1 MCSIRFTVSIDEK
14 TGKLVHQVSESPVGQ
29 ITGKSH
35 GDYYVY
41 EWFLV
46 ESGDVFYVGKG
57 RGNRY
62 KEYHDH
68 AYEAERIRS
77 MYRTDVRF
85 VGVNLSEEEAVE
97 LETQEMYR
105 ILNETPYILTNR
117 MTPLLARRR
126 NGYSPSENTPPL
138 RFETAPIIY
147 VAQIDERYFGMQART
162 FDTIDIDCLS
172 KVHFVNRVLH
182 WDEEKIL
189 YGGNYKPYYDEVCQW
204 LTENGCRM
212 VKTKFAK
219 SVTAWVYISDE
230 EVHNYMNDQRLAL
243 ERIGRNV
250 PVYHLLD
257 IWNMIKQQNSSL

>member
-1 MCSIRFTVSIDEK
+1 MCSIRFSVEFDEK
-14 TGKLVHQVSESPVGQ
+14 TGKFIPRVTEPPVGQ
-29 ITGKSH
+29 ITGKPH

-46 ESGDVFYVGKG
+46 ETGEIFYVGKG

-62 KEYHDH
+62 REYHDH
-68 AYEAERIRS
+68 AYEAERVRA
-77 MYRTDVRF
+77 MYDTDVRF

-105 ILNETPYILTNR
+105 VLNETPYILTNR
-117 MTPLLARRR
+117 VTPLLAKRQ
-126 NGYSPSENTPPL
+126 NGYSPSESTPPL
-138 RFETAPIIY
+138 RFETAPIIH
-147 VAQIDERYFGMQART
+147 VAQIDERYFGMQARP
-162 FDTIDIDCLS
+162 FDPVDIDCLS

-189 YGGNYKPYYDEVCQW
+189 YGGNHRPYYEKVCEW
-204 LTENGCRM
+204 LSTNGCKT
-212 VKTKFAK
+212 VKSKFAK

-230 EVHNYMNDQRLAL
+230 EVHNYMNGQRLAL
-243 ERIGRNV
+243 ERIGRNI

-257 IWNMIKQQNSSL
+257 IWNLVK